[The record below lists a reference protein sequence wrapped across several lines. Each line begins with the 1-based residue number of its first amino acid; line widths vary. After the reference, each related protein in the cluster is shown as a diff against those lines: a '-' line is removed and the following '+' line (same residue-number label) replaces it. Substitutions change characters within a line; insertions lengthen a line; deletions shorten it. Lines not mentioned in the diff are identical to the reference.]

1 MKKMRPHIVV
11 LGNEKGGSG
20 KSTTAMHITIAC
32 MKMGQKVGVLDLDGR
47 QRTLA
52 RYLENRVEFCER
64 HGLNLSVPQF
74 AALTPLDEPD
84 RRKADEEELILLDK
98 AVAEIGKDKD
108 ILVVDCPGSNSN
120 LGRLGHL
127 LADTLITPINDSFV
141 DFDLLAKVDPETLKV
156 RRPSFYSEMVW
167 NARQQRA
174 AGGGTPIDWVVMR
187 NRLSHLNAKNKEK
200 VDRSLKDLSRR
211 VGFRY
216 VPGLAERVVYREMF
230 VNGLTLLDLRDT
242 SEGGPMTMSHVAA
255 RQELRD
261 LMHSLKLPGFEDIVP
276 ARTA

>member
-1 MKKMRPHIVV
+1 MRPHIVV

-20 KSTTAMHITIAC
+20 KSTTAMHLTIAC
-32 MKMGQKVGVLDLDGR
+32 LKMGMRTGVLDLDGR

-52 RYLENRVEFCER
+52 RYLENRVEFGER
-64 HGLNLSVPQF
+64 HGLNLKVPHF
-74 AALTPLDEPD
+74 AALTPIDQSVGGSI
-84 RRKADEEELILLDK
+84 EEKEAILLDQ

-127 LADTLITPINDSFV
+127 LADTLVTPINDSFV
-141 DFDLLAKVDPETLKV
+141 DFDLLAKVDPDTLKIK
-156 RRPSFYSEMVW
+156 RPSFYSEMVW

-174 AGGGTPIDWVVMR
+174 SAGGTPIDWVVMR
-187 NRLSHLNAKNKEK
+187 NRLSHVNARNKQR
-200 VDRSLKDLSRR
+200 VDTAVRELSRR

-216 VPGLAERVVYREMF
+216 IQGLSERVIYREMF
-230 VNGLTLLDLRDT
+230 VNGLTLLDLREA
-242 SEGGPMTMSHVAA
+242 SPKGGLTMSHVAA

-261 LMHSLKLPGFEDIVP
+261 LMIGLKLPGFEDHLN
-276 ARTA
+276 AQTA

>member
-1 MKKMRPHIVV
+1 MRPHIIV

-32 MKMGQKVGVLDLDGR
+32 LKMGLRVGVIDLDGR

-52 RYLENRVEFCER
+52 RYLENRAAFCDR
-64 HGLNLSVPQF
+64 HGLNLTVPQF
-74 AALTPLDEPD
+74 AALTTLDQPD
-84 RRKADEEELILLDK
+84 RTVAEREEKALLE
-98 AVAEIGKDKD
+98 AAIAEIGQSKDV
-108 ILVVDCPGSNSN
+108 LVIDCPGADTH

-127 LADTLITPINDSFV
+127 HADTLITPVNDSFV
-141 DFDLLAKVDPETLKV
+141 DFDLLAKVDPETLKI
-156 RRPSFYSEMVW
+156 RRPAFYAEMVW

-174 AGGGTPIDWVVMR
+174 ANGGTPIDWVVMR
-187 NRLSHLNAKNKEK
+187 NRLSHVNARNKDR
-200 VDRSLKDLSRR
+200 VDNALKDLSRR

-216 VPGLAERVVYREMF
+216 VGGLAERVIYREMF

-242 SEGGPMTMSHVAA
+242 EAGGPLTMSHVAA

-261 LMHSLKLPGFEDIVP
+261 LMQSLKLPGFEEMLP

>member
-1 MKKMRPHIVV
+1 MRPHIIV

-20 KSTTAMHITIAC
+20 KSTTAMHVTIAC
-32 MKMGQKVGVLDLDGR
+32 MKMGHSVGVLDLDGR
-47 QRTLA
+47 QRTLS

-74 AALTPLDEPD
+74 AALTPLDEPN
-84 RRKADEEELILLDK
+84 RTIADEKERVLLDK
-98 AVAEIGKDKD
+98 ALAEIGNNKD
-108 ILVVDCPGSNSN
+108 VVVIDCPGANSN

-141 DFDLLAKVDPETLKV
+141 DFDLLAKVDPDTLKV
-156 RRPSFYSEMVW
+156 RRPAFYAEMVW

-174 AGGGTPIDWVVMR
+174 ASGGTPIDWIVMR

-200 VDRSLKDLSRR
+200 VDRALKDLSRR

-216 VPGLAERVVYREMF
+216 VSGLGERVIYREMF

-242 SEGGPMTMSHVAA
+242 TQGGPMTMSHVAA

-261 LMHSLKLPGFEDIVP
+261 LMANLKLPGQEDSVP

>member
-1 MKKMRPHIVV
+1 MRPHIVV

-32 MKMGQKVGVLDLDGR
+32 LKMGMNVGVLDLDGR

-52 RYLENRVEFCER
+52 RYLENRVEFGER
-64 HGLNLSVPQF
+64 HGLNLKVPHF
-74 AALTPLDEPD
+74 AALTPLDSD
-84 RRKADEEELILLDK
+84 GDQSMTLEEKEALLLDQ
-98 AVAEIGKDKD
+98 AVAEIGKGKD
-108 ILVVDCPGSNSN
+108 IIVVDCPGSNTN

-127 LADTLITPINDSFV
+127 LADTLVTPINDSFV
-141 DFDLLAKVDPETLKV
+141 DFDLLAKVDPDSLKV
-156 RRPSFYSEMVW
+156 KRPSFYSEMVW

-174 AGGGTPIDWVVMR
+174 SVGGTPIDWVVMR
-187 NRLSHLNAKNKEK
+187 NRLSHLNARNKER
-200 VDRSLKDLSRR
+200 VDRALKDLSRR

-216 VPGLAERVVYREMF
+216 LDGLSERVIYREMF
-230 VNGLTLLDLRDT
+230 INGLTLLDLREANP
-242 SEGGPMTMSHVAA
+242 SGGMTMSHVAA

-261 LMHSLKLPGFEDIVP
+261 LMIALKLPGFEENLS

>member
-1 MKKMRPHIVV
+1 MRPHIIV

-32 MKMGQKVGVLDLDGR
+32 IKMGLRVGVLDLDGR

-52 RYLENRVEFCER
+52 RYLENRAAFCDR
-64 HGLNLSVPQF
+64 HGLNLAVPQF
-74 AALTPLDEPD
+74 AALTPLDETD
-84 RRKADEEELILLDK
+84 RTIADAEEKALLEH
-98 AVAEIGKDKD
+98 AITEIGNGKDV
-108 ILVVDCPGSNSN
+108 LVVDCPGSNSN

-127 LADTLITPINDSFV
+127 HADTLITPINDSFV
-141 DFDLLAKVDPETLKV
+141 DFDLLAKVDPDTLKI
-156 RRPSFYSEMVW
+156 RRPAFYSEMVW

-174 AGGGTPIDWVVMR
+174 ANGGTPIDWVVMR
-187 NRLSHLNAKNKEK
+187 NRLSQLKARNKEK
-200 VDRSLKDLSRR
+200 VDRAVRDLSRR

-216 VPGLAERVVYREMF
+216 VPGLAERVIYREMF

-242 SEGGPMTMSHVAA
+242 EAGGPMTMSHVAA

-261 LMHSLKLPGFEDIVP
+261 LMQALKLPGFEELLP

>member
-1 MKKMRPHIVV
+1 MRPHIIV

-32 MKMGQKVGVLDLDGR
+32 IKMGLRVGVLDLDGR

-52 RYLENRVEFCER
+52 RYLENRAAFCDR
-64 HGLNLSVPQF
+64 HGLNLAVPQF
-74 AALTPLDEPD
+74 AALTPLDETD
-84 RRKADEEELILLDK
+84 RTIADAEEKALLEH
-98 AVAEIGKDKD
+98 AITEIGNNKDV
-108 ILVVDCPGSNSN
+108 LVVDCPGSNSN

-127 LADTLITPINDSFV
+127 HADTLITPINDSFV
-141 DFDLLAKVDPETLKV
+141 DFDLLAKVDPDTLKI
-156 RRPSFYSEMVW
+156 RRPAFYSEMVW

-174 AGGGTPIDWVVMR
+174 ANGGTPIDWVVMR
-187 NRLSHLNAKNKEK
+187 NRLSQLKARNKEK
-200 VDRSLKDLSRR
+200 VDRAVRDLSRR

-216 VPGLAERVVYREMF
+216 VPGLAERVIYREMF

-242 SEGGPMTMSHVAA
+242 EAGGPMTMSHVAA

-261 LMHSLKLPGFEDIVP
+261 LMQALKLPGFEELLP